1 MAVVEVKNISKK
13 FKDLEVIKDVS
24 LEVNEGETLVI
35 LGPSGSGKSTLLRC
49 ISNLTRIDSGNI
61 TINGEKLVKEYKN
74 NKPVYNDKKILKKI
88 NLCTGY
94 VFQDFNLFPHL
105 SAEENIEASL
115 IHVLKKSK
123 KEANRVSKELLK
135 KMGLEE
141 KTNSYPCDLS
151 GGQKQRLSIA
161 RVLAINPSIIC
172 MDEPTSALDPEL
184 VGEVLKV
191 IKDLAK
197 EKRTMVIVTH
207 EIKFA
212 EEVADRVIFMDGG
225 VIVEEGKPEDVIKS
239 PKNKRTR
246 EFLKRYIEVKEDKM
260 EKLNASEVEPKKVIK
275 FFEEISKI
283 PRKSGNEKEIK
294 DYLVNFAKK
303 RKIEV
308 YKDENY
314 NVIMK
319 KMAKDKSQEKETI
332 AFQAHTDMVCEKRAD
347 IKHDFEKD
355 PIILYKDNDYI
366 RANGTT
372 LGADNGIG
380 VAQILALFDSEELNQ
395 TNIEAIFTSQE
406 ETTMI
411 GAKQIDLSRIK
422 SKKIISL
429 DGGREGKILV
439 GSANCLEW
447 KSRVK
452 KEYDEAP
459 ENYIEYEL
467 KYSNFKGGHSGGNIG
482 DIKRGNPIKLGITI
496 LKQIKDVYIKEIL
509 GGSQVNVIPRNF
521 TVRFFASDD
530 KIKKIEKIIEEQKA
544 FYENAI
550 IEINKCNDERKC
562 LSKDVTNRIINF
574 IYDYENGALE
584 YVNNNV
590 ILSCNMAAINENE
603 EYVNIE
609 YSTRAND
616 LNLRNK
622 YLENLNKLV
631 EKNKL
636 EIFWNQELKGVDQD
650 INNNLIETCNEIYK
664 EIYGKNLEKMIT
676 QGVVEGGFFADKV
689 NGLEYVCLGPNTED
703 VHSPNER
710 VSINSLQNTWEFLK
724 KIVEN
729 YGK

>member
-1 MAVVEVKNISKK
+1 MSVLKVKNVSKK
-13 FKDLEVIKDVS
+13 YNNLEIIKDVS
-24 LEVNEGETLVI
+24 LEVEEGETLVI

-49 ISNLTRIDSGNI
+49 INNLEKINSGNI
-61 TINGEKLVKEYKN
+61 TINGKDLIKEYKN
-74 NKPVYNDKKILKKI
+74 NKPVYNDKEILKQI
-88 NLCTGY
+88 NLDTGV

-105 SAEENIEASL
+105 SVKENITESL
-115 IHVLKKSK
+115 IYVLKKSK
-123 KEANRVSKELLK
+123 EEAEKIAIELLK
-135 KMGLEE
+135 KMGLED
-141 KTNSYPCDLS
+141 KKDVYPNSLS

-161 RVLAINPSIIC
+161 RVLAINPQIIC

-212 EEVADRVIFMDGG
+212 EEVADRVIFMDDG
-225 VIVEEGKPEDVIKS
+225 VIVEQGLPEEVIKK

-260 EKLNASEVEPKKVIK
+260 EKLDSSEVEPQKVIK

-283 PRKSGNEKEIK
+283 PRKSGNEKAIK
-294 DYLVNFAKK
+294 DYLVEFAKK
-303 RKIEV
+303 RKFEV
-308 YKDENY
+308 YEDENF
-314 NVIMK
+314 NVIIK
-319 KMAKDKSQEKETI
+319 KKVKNKEAKTL

-355 PIILYKDNDYI
+355 PIVLYKDGDYI

-380 VAQILALFDSEELNQ
+380 VAQILALLDSEELDQ

-411 GAKQIDLSRIK
+411 GAKEIDLNILE

-429 DGGREGKILV
+429 DGGKEGKILV

-447 KSRVK
+447 KSRIK
-452 KEYDEAP
+452 KEYIEP
-459 ENYIEYEL
+459 PKEYVEYEL
-467 KYSNFKGGHSGGNIG
+467 NYSNFKGGHSGGNIG
-482 DIKRGNPIKLGITI
+482 DVKRGNPIKLGITI
-496 LKQIKDVYIKEIL
+496 LKQLKDVYIKKVD

-521 TVRFFASDD
+521 SVKFFASED
-530 KIKKIEKIIEEQKA
+530 KIKIIEKTIKEQKD
-544 FYENAI
+544 FYEKVS
-550 IEINKCNDERKC
+550 IEINKCSGKRIC
-562 LSKDVTNRIINF
+562 LSKDITNRIIEF
-574 IYDYENGALE
+574 IYEYENGALE

-590 ILSCNMAAINENE
+590 VLSCNMAVINENE

-622 YLENLNKLV
+622 YLERLDALV

-636 EIFWNQELKGVDQD
+636 EIFWNQELKGVSQD
-650 INNNLIETCNEIYK
+650 INNNLIIMCNEVYQK
-664 EIYGKNLEKMIT
+664 IYGKNLEKMIT
-676 QGVVEGGFFADKV
+676 QGVVEGGFFADKIE
-689 NGLEYVCLGPNTED
+689 GLEYVCLGPNTED

-710 VSINSLQNTWEFLK
+710 VSIKSLQNTWEFLK

-729 YGK
+729 